1 MADLVTAMSKLE
13 PRQLYSS
20 TLCEHTRL
28 HTFTHRRTHSPLV
41 VVLQLVKGMKDW
53 RVAVVGCG
61 GRHTVAI
68 DTGGNVFS
76 WGVASTV
83 RANSPATLH
92 SWLAD
97 SDSLRMPCQFT
108 GCLGP
113 RWLLE
118 REGPV

>member
-1 MADLVTAMSKLE
+1 MADLGTAMSKLE

-20 TLCEHTRL
+20 TLCEHTY
-28 HTFTHRRTHSPLV
+28 THGPQAHSLPLV
-41 VVLQLVKGMKDW
+41 VLLQLVKGMKDW